1 MALFNVAIE
10 IMPHK
15 ELLDPQGKAVTSGLK
30 GLGLQTVEH
39 VRVGKH
45 IRFEVTAESSEE
57 ARNIA
62 ETACKNLLVNPIMEA
77 YTIQVNPA

>member
-1 MALFNVAIE
+1 MAQYNVAIE

-30 GLGLQTVEH
+30 GLGLQGVEN

-45 IRFEVTAESSEE
+45 IRFEVSAASSEE
-57 ARNIA
+57 ATQVA

-77 YTIQVNPA
+77 YAIHVSLA